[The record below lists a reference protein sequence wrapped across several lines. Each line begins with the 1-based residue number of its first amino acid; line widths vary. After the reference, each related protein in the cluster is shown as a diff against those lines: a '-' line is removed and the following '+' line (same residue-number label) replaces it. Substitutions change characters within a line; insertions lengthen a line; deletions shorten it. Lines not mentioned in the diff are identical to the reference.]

1 MAIFQV
7 SKKNKKDK
15 NTTNAKKITG
25 ATMLGV
31 ASVLFL
37 FSVTSLWPWAQGVIL
52 GIFGVFVYPLCI
64 LSMIVGLA
72 LLNNRKYVM
81 SKRYAVFLSL
91 CIIFLLAIIQLII
104 VGNKF
109 NAEGVQY
116 SFGQYLALN
125 FTQKW
130 TAGGIIIGLL
140 TTSLLIPL
148 NLAGTYVILCLALL
162 ISSAF
167 FAEALI
173 SYRKNANVNS
183 PVKIQIKENKKKSV
197 SEIRQEVVKPK
208 EEVNIVM
215 NGEIQEELDRE
226 KNAKAMAGLTGTM
239 TTENKF
245 FGAYSNPSQPK
256 QKGGIPE
263 GKSVKEYL
271 LEPPTVDMEEFFARQ
286 QKFARTHKTQPQTID
301 MGDSKARIDSNI
313 NSLKENDY
321 IKPAQH
327 VYEAQYDFSHEQM
340 PIKRGNLPEIKP
352 EELLSEADNIIFNA
366 TREELADL
374 GEEISFAKND
384 DDFIIRRDNS
394 SNNEDLNK
402 STHEQI
408 NTSFTSRN
416 DGYLRDN
423 TGFSRVSESEN
434 IARERNLENLSSL
447 TDRSGREEFTR
458 GLDRREGN
466 LSRENDLSRRGNLEN
481 SDRSRRFDVSQNKPQ
496 EKEVRFKPYKYSKPS
511 IDLITTVSDDLS
523 LLNGEVPAKRVALE
537 NALEKFGVPA
547 KVQSV
552 VIGPTV
558 TRYEIAMPEGIS
570 VKKILSLDADIA
582 YALSARGQI
591 RIEAPVPGRSIVG
604 IEVPN
609 DKVAKVSI
617 KDVLMSKEF
626 TMSPSPL
633 AFSLGKD
640 ITGTVRVCN
649 LAKMPHLL
657 VAGTTG
663 SGKSVC
669 LNAIIV
675 SILYKASPDDVKFIM
690 IDPKQVELSMY
701 EGLPHMVVPK
711 VITDATKAV
720 NALQWAVDEMERR
733 FNLISEA
740 RVRNIDEYNKT
751 EDVVSGKKKKI
762 PFLVIIFDE
771 FADFMLVAKNEI
783 EDKIMRLAQKARA
796 AGIHLILATQRPSTD
811 VVTGT
816 IKANFPARI
825 AFKVASRVDGE
836 VIMGSPGAEKL
847 LGYGDMLYKPSDSA
861 PARIQGCF
869 IDTPE
874 TKDVVNFIIE
884 NNEETYDE
892 EAFNA
897 INNPGKPSGNG
908 GGDDSSGMDPLLPQA
923 LKICIDVGVASTTMV
938 QRKLS
943 IGYPRAARI
952 IDQMEER
959 GYISSAEGSKQ
970 RTVYTSI
977 EEFYEIF
984 GDTYE

>member
-1 MAIFQV
+1 MATFNL
-7 SKKNKKDK
+7 SKKSKKEK
-15 NTTNAKKITG
+15 SQSNTKKIVG
-25 ATMLGV
+25 ASLLAA
-31 ASVLFL
+31 ASVVFL
-37 FSVTSLWPWAQGVIL
+37 FSATTIWPWLQGVLL
-52 GIFGVFVYPLCI
+52 GIFGVACYPLCVLCMFI
-64 LSMIVGLA
+64 GLA

-81 SKRYAVFLSL
+81 SKRYAVFMALSV
-91 CIIFLLAIIQLII
+91 IFLLAIIQLII

-109 NAEGVQY
+109 VDGKALSY
-116 SFGQYLALN
+116 WDYLSLN
-125 FTQKW
+125 FTKKW
-130 TAGGIIIGLL
+130 TAGGFLIGIL
-140 TTSLLIPL
+140 TSSLLLPL
-148 NLAGTYVILCLALL
+148 NLAGTYVILSLGLV
-162 ISSAF
+162 ISVAF

-173 SYRKNANVNS
+173 SYRKNANLNS
-183 PVKIQIKENKKKSV
+183 PVKIQIRENKKKDKD
-197 SEIRQEVVKPK
+197 EVRAEALKPK
-208 EEVNIVM
+208 DEVNVVL
-215 NGEIQEELDRE
+215 NGEIQESLSRE
-226 KNAKAMAGLTGTM
+226 QDAKRKVGLTESM
-239 TTENKF
+239 TT
-245 FGAYSNPSQPK
+245 GAYYNNGQLQQK
-256 QKGGIPE
+256 NKGGIPE
-263 GKSVKEYL
+263 GTSVKEYL
-271 LEPPTVDMEEFFARQ
+271 LKPPTVNMDEFFAMQ
-286 QKFARTHKTQPQTID
+286 QKISRNRQNRVIESENKANIDKNFAEMKGEDIIQ
-301 MGDSKARIDSNI
+301 
-313 NSLKENDY
+313 
-321 IKPAQH
+321 PAQH
-327 VYEAQYDFSHEQM
+327 IYEQQYDFSYDQK

-352 EELLSEADNIIFNA
+352 EELLSQADSIILNA
-366 TREELADL
+366 AREELADMGQETSPL
-374 GEEISFAKND
+374 SAD
-384 DDFIIRRDNS
+384 DDFIIS
-394 SNNEDLNK
+394 SD
-402 STHEQI
+402 STLTQETMD
-408 NTSFTSRN
+408 TSFTNRT
-416 DGYLRDN
+416 DGFLRDN
-423 TGFSRVSESEN
+423 TDYARGVTEQGLSRDRANDLRPRQEISRREN
-434 IARERNLENLSSL
+434 LADRGRDNLVDNSRENLSQGRAERRNSLDLTKRADAARERKPK
-447 TDRSGREEFTR
+447 DKEE
-458 GLDRREGN
+458 
-466 LSRENDLSRRGNLEN
+466 
-481 SDRSRRFDVSQNKPQ
+481 RFV
-496 EKEVRFKPYKYSKPS
+496 PYKYNRPS
-511 IDLITTVSDDLS
+511 IDLITTQSDDLS
-523 LLNGEVPAKRVALE
+523 LLNDEVPAKRVALE

-609 DKVAKVSI
+609 NKVAKVSI

-633 AFSLGKD
+633 AFALGKD

-740 RVRNIDEYNKT
+740 RVRNIEEYNKT
-751 EDVVSGKKKKI
+751 EEVVSGKKKKI
-762 PFLVIIFDE
+762 PFLVVIFDE

-825 AFKVASRVDGE
+825 AFKVAGRVDSE
-836 VIMGSPGAEKL
+836 VIMGATGAEKL

-874 TKDVVNFIIE
+874 TKDIVNYIIQ

-897 INNPGKPSGNG
+897 INNISKAPNGNG
-908 GGDDSSGMDPLLPQA
+908 EDGSGMDPLLPQA

-977 EEFYEIF
+977 EEFYDIF
-984 GDTYE
+984 GDTYD